1 MKGTDDNRLSY
12 FSEVQPDRP
21 KRHPSFFPTTA
32 DKVPRVKKQKS
43 NTKVV
48 TVAVVDDDAS
58 IRTSMDNLLRSVGYT
73 VLVYSSPQAFLA
85 SQHLLAVNCLI
96 LDVRMPITSGLDFQD
111 ELSRT
116 KLEIPIVFMTGH
128 GDIPMSV
135 RAMRAGAVDFLSK
148 PFKDQ
153 EMLDAV
159 AAAIKVDLHRR
170 EVSEEEAKT
179 LSRYDRLT
187 PREREVMSLATA
199 GMMNKQIAFKLGLS
213 EITVKIHRGKVMRK
227 MAARTFADLVRISE
241 VIKNMR
247 SSEEP

>member
-1 MKGTDDNRLSY
+1 MKDADDSTLPY
-12 FSEVQPDRP
+12 LSEVPPDAP
-21 KRHPSFFPTTA
+21 TRHLVFFSTPTA
-32 DKVPRVKKQKS
+32 KVPPVKKQES
-43 NTKVV
+43 SAEQI

-58 IRTSMDNLLRSVGYT
+58 IRSSMDNLLRSVGYS
-73 VLVYSSPQAFLA
+73 VRVYPSPQAFL
-85 SQHLLAVNCLI
+85 SSPHLLAVNCLI
-96 LDVRMPITSGLDFQD
+96 LDVRMPVTSGLELQV
-111 ELSRT
+111 ELSRA
-116 KLEIPIVFMTGH
+116 KFEIPIVFMTGH

-159 AAAIKVDLHRR
+159 AAAIKADLHRR
-170 EVSEEEAKT
+170 EVNEEKAKT

-199 GMMNKQIAFKLGLS
+199 GMMNKQIAFELGLS

-227 MAARTFADLVRISE
+227 MAARTFADLVRFAEE
-241 VIKNMR
+241 VKNIR
-247 SSEEP
+247 SSETP